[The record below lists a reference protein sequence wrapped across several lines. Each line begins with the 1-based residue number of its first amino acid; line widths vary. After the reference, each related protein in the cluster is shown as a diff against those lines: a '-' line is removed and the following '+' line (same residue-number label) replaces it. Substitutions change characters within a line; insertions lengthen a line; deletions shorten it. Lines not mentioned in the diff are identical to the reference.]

1 MPPITFRD
9 VRALGMKLPGAEVGT
24 AYGSPALLVNGQMF
38 ACLAVNKAVEPDTL
52 GVRVPF
58 DQRDDLL
65 TEASD
70 IYYLTDH
77 YVDYPIVLV
86 RLSRIGRDA
95 LGALLE
101 MAHRF
106 VATEKRQLRRRRT
119 KTTSRRPRR

>member
-1 MPPITFRD
+1 
-9 VRALGMKLPGAEVGT
+9 
-24 AYGSPALLVNGQMF
+24 MF
-38 ACLAVNKAVEPDTL
+38 ACMAVNKSVEPGTL

-77 YVDYPIVLV
+77 YVDYPMVLV
-86 RLSRIGRDA
+86 RLSHIGRDA

-101 MAHRF
+101 MAHHF
-106 VATEKRQLRRRRT
+106 VGTEKRQRQQAPRRT
-119 KTTSRRPRR
+119 KTTSRRPSR